1 MLKIERIA
9 NGNVVF
15 KQGGRMGAENVSEFE
30 ALINGGASGRRVVL
44 DKVTTVKE
52 TSWQQQHNGLR
63 T

>member
-1 MLKIERIA
+1 M
-9 NGNVVF
+9 VF

-30 ALINGGASGRRVVL
+30 ALINAGASGRRVVL

>member
-15 KQGGRMGAENVSEFE
+15 KLNGRMCAENVSEFE
-30 ALINGGASGRRVVL
+30 TLINAEVSDRRE
-44 DKVTTVKE
+44 KATTVKE

>member
-9 NGNVVF
+9 SGNAVC
-15 KQGGRMGAENVSEFE
+15 KLSGRMCAENISEFE
-30 ALINGGASGRRVVL
+30 PLINAEASDQGE
-44 DKVTTVKE
+44 KVTTVKE

>member
-1 MLKIERIA
+1 MLKIERLA

-15 KQGGRMGAENVSEFE
+15 KLSGRMGAENVSEFE
-30 ALINGGASGRRVVL
+30 TLINAEASGRRVVL
-44 DKVTTVKE
+44 DKVTTMKE